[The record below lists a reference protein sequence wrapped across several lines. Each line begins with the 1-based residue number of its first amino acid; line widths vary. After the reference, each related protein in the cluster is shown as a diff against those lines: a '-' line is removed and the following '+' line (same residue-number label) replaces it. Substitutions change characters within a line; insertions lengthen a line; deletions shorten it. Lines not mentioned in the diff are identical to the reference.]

1 MPIKRLLCRERVRR
15 LPWQF
20 SWLDQRLVRERRLQ
34 GCSAQ
39 ALALYL
45 FLVTVADAQ
54 GLSYYGDDS
63 VCAHLSIDAQALG
76 QAREQLMLT
85 ELIAWQTPLYQVLA
99 LDRPAPVTKP
109 TPEAL
114 VLSRDEQLA
123 RLSSLR
129 ALLQA
134 KGSVS

>member
-1 MPIKRLLCRERVRR
+1 MPIKRLLCQERVRR
-15 LPWQF
+15 LPGQF

-76 QAREQLMLT
+76 QAREQLMRT

-99 LDRPAPVTKP
+99 LDHPAPLTKP
-109 TPEAL
+109 TPEAR
-114 VLSRDEQLA
+114 VLSRDEQRSRLEALRA
-123 RLSSLR
+123 RLPR
-129 ALLQA
+129 RGAL
-134 KGSVS
+134 S

>member
-15 LPWQF
+15 LPGQF

-54 GLSYYGDDS
+54 GLSYYADHS
-63 VCAHLSIDAQALG
+63 VCAHLSIDAQALR

-85 ELIAWQTPLYQVLA
+85 ELIAWQAPLYQVLA
-99 LDRPAPVTKP
+99 LDHPAPLTTP
-109 TPEAL
+109 TPAAL
-114 VLSRDEQLA
+114 VLSRDEQRA
-123 RLSSLR
+123 RLGGLR